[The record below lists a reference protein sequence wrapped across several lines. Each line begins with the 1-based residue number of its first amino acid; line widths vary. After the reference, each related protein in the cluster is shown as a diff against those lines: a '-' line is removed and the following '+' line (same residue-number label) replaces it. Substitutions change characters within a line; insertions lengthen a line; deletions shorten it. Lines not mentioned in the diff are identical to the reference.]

1 MCGQLTRG
9 IQRNHS
15 IQAMTTRVLPPDEL
29 YKSQRIAMKNG
40 LTVNVFL
47 KRNEKICEIVWKLIR
62 VFELNL
68 RFHVNHHVTSFTNN
82 QDWRQDPNLMLSQ
95 HLSRA
100 PSNHDTYRSMSLGFL
115 CLLFSN
121 RYHNKL
127 WVPCLQDSLPSWTL
141 PRREL
146 HRRFKVL
153 VRVRNRIAHHEIIYN
168 YPLIEIIEFA
178 QELLVDINQ
187 CAAEEIRKG
196 NYTET
201 INKIRLGSG
210 GGI

>member
-1 MCGQLTRG
+1 MQLNTLSPDLVKKLERVAHE
-9 IQRNHS
+9 NS
-15 IQAMTTRVLPPDEL
+15 LTTEVLL
-29 YKSQRIAMKNG
+29 A
-40 LTVNVFL
+40 
-47 KRNEKICEIVWKLIR
+47 RNEDLSLLIWKVIK
-62 VFELNL
+62 VFETNT
-68 RFHVNHHVTSFTNN
+68 RYFVNQKIAKFMNN
-82 QDWRQDPNLMLSQ
+82 SSWWMDSELVYEKHIFRSPREPNMYSVI
-95 HLSRA
+95 
-100 PSNHDTYRSMSLGFL
+100 NLGFL
-115 CLLFSN
+115 LILFSD

-178 QELLVDINQ
+178 QELLVDINE